1 MKKVLENA
9 PNFYI
14 FMAKRNF
21 RMITLHILIK
31 HFKIVTSTFHSD
43 SVKIITHGSLS
54 TDCTMEFKNV
64 SVAAVRLF
72 MAASILVFT
81 SGCLRACSGSTSY
94 GNLLNNTVK
103 LIYTAVVSLYSV
115 SHCLKSFQPAYY
127 HNQHL
132 G

>member
-1 MKKVLENA
+1 M
-9 PNFYI
+9 
-14 FMAKRNF
+14 
-21 RMITLHILIK
+21 
-31 HFKIVTSTFHSD
+31 VTSTLHSD

-103 LIYTAVVSLYSV
+103 LICSAVVSLYSV
-115 SHCLKSFQPAYY
+115 SHCLRVFNLLTITISIWGSLLAHALYTNHVDFACSMI
-127 HNQHL
+127 
-132 G
+132 